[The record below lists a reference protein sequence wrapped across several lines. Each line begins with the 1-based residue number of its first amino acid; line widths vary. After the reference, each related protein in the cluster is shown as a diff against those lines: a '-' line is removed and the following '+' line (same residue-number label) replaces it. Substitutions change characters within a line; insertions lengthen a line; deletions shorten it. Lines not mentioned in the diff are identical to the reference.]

1 MLAPGGSPLGSNPA
15 RVRSTTGAGFFMP
28 MKISL
33 AIIAGNVE
41 HWMPRFLDSFQ
52 PLFDEIIVV
61 RAIGAQQPDLTREIA
76 LDRGCIFAEYHNK
89 PEHADWPHVDD
100 FGTARNL
107 AFKLATGD
115 YIAWADTDDV
125 YGGTLE
131 QWQALRKRIAAERPD
146 VVTLP
151 YVVPEDQLRV
161 LRERILRR
169 NSGQWISPIHESF
182 KVSMEKPRVIVQEAP
197 EWHHATHKD
206 RTPNNERNL
215 RILESIP
222 PAERT
227 LSHLFHLWQS
237 MRFVGRIEEGVQ
249 IAQQA
254 LKHPDIG
261 PEEGYELMINIA
273 QVATNPKAQEQYLL
287 QALNAVPYRRE
298 AFGEMVNCKL
308 RLADPRAALA
318 YAEAMHGLSE
328 PPEYIWNRRGKYY
341 GWLGIH
347 LHGMALRANSRFA
360 EADVREVNHLK
371 AQAQPVI
378 SLLHATRGRPKLA
391 ADARRQWLNRAKHP
405 DRVEHFFVMDFDDE
419 QSVPLCVYRH
429 IIQTNREGASVGAW
443 NLAAAASCGQILIQ
457 INDDFNPPMHWDAL
471 IEEAFAQQPDRQK
484 PAVLRVSDGHRQDEQ
499 LCIAIMNRARYEQQ
513 GYFLHPRFKSVFSDD
528 YYSWAAYRDGIVIDA
543 KHIVIEHD
551 HPFFKGGAGWDETY
565 ATHNSR
571 QRYIEGEAIFK
582 ELTATAASS
591 HEPTHT

>member
-1 MLAPGGSPLGSNPA
+1 
-15 RVRSTTGAGFFMP
+15 
-28 MKISL
+28 MKLSL

-52 PLFDEIIVV
+52 PLFDEVIVV
-61 RAIGAQQPDLTREIA
+61 RAIGNQTPDATRDIA
-76 LDRGCIFAEYHNK
+76 LDRGCIVAEYHNK

-100 FGTARNL
+100 FAAARNL

-125 YGGTLE
+125 YGGTIE
-131 QWQALRKRIAAERPD
+131 QWQALRKRIANERPD
-146 VVTLP
+146 IVTLP

-161 LRERILRR
+161 LRERIVRR
-169 NSGQWISPIHESF
+169 DAGQWVSAIHESF
-182 KVSMEKPRVIVQEAP
+182 AVSMEKPRVIVQEAP

-237 MRFVGRIEEGVQ
+237 LRFVGRIEEGVQ

-254 LKHPDIG
+254 LKHPDLG

-298 AFGEMVNCKL
+298 AYGEMINTKL

-318 YAEAMHGLSE
+318 YAEAMNGLSD
-328 PPEYIWNRRGKYY
+328 PPDYIWNRRGKYY
-341 GWLGIH
+341 GWLGVH
-347 LHGMALRANSRFA
+347 LHAMALRANGRFE
-360 EADVREVNHLK
+360 EANVREINHLK
-371 AQAQPVI
+371 AQPHPVI

-391 ADARRQWLNRAKHP
+391 AEARRQWLNRAKYP
-405 DRVEHFFVMDFDDE
+405 DRVEHLFAIDFDDE

-429 IIQTNREGASVGAW
+429 VIQTDKEGASVGAW
-443 NLAAAASCGQILIQ
+443 NMAAAASCGQILIQ
-457 INDDFNPPMHWDAL
+457 LNDDFDPPMHWDVM
-471 IEEAFAQQPDRQK
+471 IESAFENHATKNQSYDPMNPFASFWASHEAEMNK
-484 PAVLRVSDGHRQDEQ
+484 PAALRVSDGHRKDPQ
-499 LCIAIMNRARYEQQ
+499 LCIAIINRARYEQQ

-528 YYSWAAYRDGIVIDA
+528 YHSWAAYRDGIVIDA
-543 KHIVIEHD
+543 SHIVIEHD

-571 QRYIEGEAIFK
+571 ERYLEGEAIFK
-582 ELTATAASS
+582 ELTNH
-591 HEPTHT
+591 HEHTTTHA

>member
-1 MLAPGGSPLGSNPA
+1 
-15 RVRSTTGAGFFMP
+15 

-41 HWMPRFLDSFQ
+41 HWMPRFLDSFS

-61 RAIGAQQPDLTREIA
+61 RAIGAQEPDTTREIA
-76 LDRGCIFAEYHNK
+76 LDRGCLVADYHNK

-100 FGTARNL
+100 FAAARNL
-107 AFKLATGD
+107 AFKLASGD

-131 QWQALRKRIAAERPD
+131 EWEALRKRIAKERPD

-169 NSGQWISPIHESF
+169 GSGKWVSAIHESF
-182 KVSMEKPRVIVQEAP
+182 KVNMDAPRVMVQDAP

-222 PAERT
+222 ENERT

-237 MRFVGRIEEGVQ
+237 LRFVGRIEEGIK

-273 QVATNPKAQEQYLL
+273 QVATNPKAQEQYIL

-298 AFGEMVNCKL
+298 AYGEMINTKL
-308 RLADPRAALA
+308 RLADPRGALA
-318 YAEAMHGLSE
+318 YAEAMLGLSD

-341 GWLGIH
+341 GWLGVQ
-347 LHGMALRANSRFA
+347 LHAMALRANGRFA
-360 EADVREVNHLK
+360 EADVREINHLK
-371 AQAQPVI
+371 AQPHPVI

-391 ADARRQWLNRAKHP
+391 AEARRFWLNRAAHP
-405 DRVEHFFVMDFDDE
+405 DRVEHLFAIDFDDAE
-419 QSVPLCVYRH
+419 SVPLCVYRH
-429 IIQTNREGASVGAW
+429 VIQTNKDGASVGAW
-443 NLAAAASCGQILIQ
+443 NLAARASCGQILVQ
-457 INDDFNPPMHWDAL
+457 INDDFEPPMHWDVML
-471 IEEAFAQQPDRQK
+471 ESAFADMLEK
-484 PAVLRVSDGHRQDEQ
+484 PAVLRVSDGHRTDEL
-499 LCIAIMNRARYEQQ
+499 LCIAIMSRARYLQQ
-513 GYFLHPRFKSVFSDD
+513 GFFLHPRFKSVFSDD
-528 YYSWAAYRDGIVIDA
+528 YHSWLAYRDGVVIDA
-543 KHIVIEHD
+543 SHIVIEHH
-551 HPFFKGGAGWDETY
+551 HPYFNGGKGWDAVY
-565 ATHNSR
+565 AEHNSDA
-571 QRYIEGEAIFK
+571 RYLEGAAIFK
-582 ELTATAASS
+582 ELTGQDVRGIPAAA
-591 HEPTHT
+591 

>member
-1 MLAPGGSPLGSNPA
+1 MS
-15 RVRSTTGAGFFMP
+15 

-61 RAIGAQQPDLTREIA
+61 RAIGNQTPDATLDIA
-76 LDRGCIFAEYHNK
+76 EARGCVCASYRNK
-89 PEHADWPHVDD
+89 PEHDWAHVDD
-100 FGTARNL
+100 FAAARNL
-107 AFKLATGD
+107 AFKLATGH

-131 QWQALRKRIAAERPD
+131 QWQALRKRIAEERPD

-169 NSGQWISPIHESF
+169 DSGAWVSPIHESF
-182 KVSMEKPRVIVQEAP
+182 KVNMEKPRVIVQDAP

-237 MRFVGRIEEGVQ
+237 LRFVGRIEEGVQ

-298 AFGEMVNCKL
+298 AYGEMINTKL
-308 RLADPRAALA
+308 RLADPRGALA
-318 YAEAMHGLSE
+318 YAEAMHGLSD

-341 GWLGIH
+341 GWLGIQ
-347 LHGMALRANSRFA
+347 LHAMALRANGRFP
-360 EADVREVNHLK
+360 EADVREINHLK
-371 AQAQPVI
+371 AQPHPVI

-391 ADARRQWLNRAKHP
+391 ADARRQWLNRAAHP
-405 DRVEHFFVMDFDDE
+405 DRVEHLFAIDFDDGD
-419 QSVPLCVYRH
+419 SVPLCVYRH
-429 IIQTNREGASVGAW
+429 VIQTNKEGASVGAW
-443 NLAAAASCGQILIQ
+443 NLAAAASCGEILVQ
-457 INDDFNPPMHWDAL
+457 INDDFEPPMHWDTL
-471 IEEAFAQQPDRQK
+471 IEEAFTCAEEPGK
-484 PAVLRVSDGHRQDEQ
+484 PAVLRVSDGHRTDDL
-499 LCIAIMNRARYEQQ
+499 LCIAVMNRARYAQQ
-513 GYFLHPRFKSVFSDD
+513 GFFLHPRFKSVFSDD
-528 YYSWAAYRDGIVIDA
+528 YHSWSAYRDGIVIDA
-543 KHIVIEHD
+543 SHIVIEHH
-551 HPFFKGGAGWDETY
+551 HPFFNDGKGWDEVY
-565 ATHNSR
+565 AVHNSTE
-571 QRYIEGEAIFK
+571 RYQQGAAIFE
-582 ELTATAASS
+582 ELTGISPRKPA
-591 HEPTHT
+591 